1 MGINHNECYR
11 FLQERSC
18 KHDGIFFVG
27 VSSTRIYCRSFC
39 PAKTPK
45 SENCTFFLSAA
56 AAEKAGYRP
65 CLRCVPDKNPDNARI
80 QLVSTLSTNAFNRI
94 QDGALIHDT
103 VSDLASQLG
112 TSAQN
117 LSSCLLRDYGASPME
132 LSRHRQLQICR
143 RLLTETNLS
152 WEVIASIAGF
162 KSTASACRAFESVK
176 GFSPVELQAKSSK
189 RIKTSIKCEIA
200 YCPPLDWTSLLT
212 FISGHSACGM
222 EVIDGAT
229 YIRTV
234 QMGNQSGWII
244 ISNNEE
250 KNTLQVEISETIAPF
265 FQQITS
271 RIKLLFDLTANPAEI
286 SLQLGDVAVAKP
298 GLRLPGAFN
307 GFEVAIR
314 IVLGQQISV
323 QAAKTIGYRLVR
335 TFGQPIDTP
344 FTNLTHLWP
353 TPAALAQASVE
364 AIMALGIV
372 RRRAE
377 TIRSISNEIM
387 EGRLHLDGSSSVEET
402 LEKLIAIPGI
412 GEWTAQC
419 ISMRAL
425 GNKDAFPHTDLGLMK
440 ALNEKNKKR
449 ILDIAEAWRPWR
461 AYGAMHLWKSLD
473 GLI

>member
-1 MGINHNECYR
+1 M
-11 FLQERSC
+11 
-18 KHDGIFFVG
+18 
-27 VSSTRIYCRSFC
+27 
-39 PAKTPK
+39 
-45 SENCTFFLSAA
+45 
-56 AAEKAGYRP
+56 
-65 CLRCVPDKNPDNARI
+65 
-80 QLVSTLSTNAFNRI
+80 
-94 QDGALIHDT
+94 
-103 VSDLASQLG
+103 
-112 TSAQN
+112 
-117 LSSCLLRDYGASPME
+117 
-132 LSRHRQLQICR
+132 
-143 RLLTETNLS
+143 
-152 WEVIASIAGF
+152 
-162 KSTASACRAFESVK
+162 
-176 GFSPVELQAKSSK
+176 
-189 RIKTSIKCEIA
+189 
-200 YCPPLDWTSLLT
+200 
-212 FISGHSACGM
+212 
-222 EVIDGAT
+222 
-229 YIRTV
+229 
-234 QMGNQSGWII
+234 
-244 ISNNEE
+244 
-250 KNTLQVEISETIAPF
+250 
-265 FQQITS
+265 
-271 RIKLLFDLTANPAEI
+271 
-286 SLQLGDVAVAKP
+286 
-298 GLRLPGAFN
+298 
-307 GFEVAIR
+307 
-314 IVLGQQISV
+314 

-387 EGRLHLDGSSSVEET
+387 EGRLHLDCSSSVEET